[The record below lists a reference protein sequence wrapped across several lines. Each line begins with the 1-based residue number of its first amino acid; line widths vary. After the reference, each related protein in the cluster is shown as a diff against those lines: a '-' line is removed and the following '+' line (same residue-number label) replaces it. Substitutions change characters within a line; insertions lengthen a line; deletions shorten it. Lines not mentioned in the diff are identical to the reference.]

1 MRTQASGTLFSG
13 HLGKKKRQNSISL
26 VGLVLPFPVHI
37 TIMCGTGRSTLMEEG
52 DIIHQDGSSLVHRL
66 QLSSILNIL
75 VEFLVGGSLN
85 PGPCVY

>member
-13 HLGKKKRQNSISL
+13 HLGKKKTKFYFTCWFGPS
-26 VGLVLPFPVHI
+26 FPVHI